1 MRDME
6 DTFGMLPLPKFD
18 ESQEEYQTTMMG
30 NFCSMLIPVTNAR
43 SEDTALVMDTLA
55 LMSHDEVIPVYY
67 DFTVS
72 QKGLRNEDSI
82 EMLKIMRAS
91 RGVDMAVVYDWNADL
106 VSALKTKFLKGDS
119 DVASLIEKYRT
130 PIEAKMQKMIDLYN
144 G

>member
-1 MRDME
+1 
-6 DTFGMLPLPKFD
+6 MLPLPKFD
-18 ESQEEYQTTMMG
+18 ENQEEYQTTMMS
-30 NFCSMLIPVTNAR
+30 NFCSMLIPVTNAK

-55 LMSHDEVIPVYY
+55 MLSHDDVIPVYY
-67 DFTVS
+67 DSTVS

-91 RGVDMAVVYDWNADL
+91 RGVDMAVVYDWNAEL
-106 VSALKTKFLKGDS
+106 MSSLRTKFTKGDS
-119 DVASLIEKYRT
+119 DVASLVERYQT